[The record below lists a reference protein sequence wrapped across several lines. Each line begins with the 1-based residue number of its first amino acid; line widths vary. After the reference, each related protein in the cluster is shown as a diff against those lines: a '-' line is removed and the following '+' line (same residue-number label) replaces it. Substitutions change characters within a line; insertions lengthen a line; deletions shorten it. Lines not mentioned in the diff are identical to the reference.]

1 LSPTSTPQKPTIEE
15 KIATEQEASALAH
28 TWVVAAEV
36 AIDNATA
43 KRASFRGSFRT
54 EGGMRVDALEV
65 YCRGCRRPL
74 DEVGVDSQCAAK
86 IDNTHLIGGDP
97 GVRAKRNVVKPTGPI
112 KHQIIDRRGMNGY
125 SVHAGR

>member
-1 LSPTSTPQKPTIEE
+1 MEE
-15 KIATEQEASALAH
+15 RIASEQEADQLAH
-28 TWVVAAEV
+28 TWIVAAEV

-74 DEVGVDSQCAAK
+74 DEVRDEPCAAK

-97 GVRAKRNVVKPTGPI
+97 GVRSKRIVHEPQGVI
-112 KHQIIDRRGMNGY
+112 KHAVIDRRGMNGY